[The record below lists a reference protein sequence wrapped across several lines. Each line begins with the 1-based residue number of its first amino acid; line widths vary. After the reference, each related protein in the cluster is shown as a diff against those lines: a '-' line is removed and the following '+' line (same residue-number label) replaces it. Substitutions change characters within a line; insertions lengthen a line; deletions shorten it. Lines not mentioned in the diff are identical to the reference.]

1 MIYFY
6 DITYRISFF
15 LYSFLFV
22 LGIFYNYSSFLMWF
36 LSYSIIK
43 YCLIQEQLKSLVY
56 HNPLELF
63 SVSYIIILVFS
74 FIFSIPYIFW
84 LILDFLKSGIFKF
97 EYNRLKNII
106 HLFFFSVCFFNLINF
121 LFFFNFVWYFLDNFN
136 LKSSTTIYFFLNLNI
151 HDFLLFIVDFFFFF
165 KLFSD
170 INYIFLFFYV
180 LFKVICF
187 YKI

>member
-151 HDFLLFIVDFFFFF
+151 HDFLLFIVDFFFFQTF
-165 KLFSD
+165 
-170 INYIFLFFYV
+170 
-180 LFKVICF
+180 
-187 YKI
+187 